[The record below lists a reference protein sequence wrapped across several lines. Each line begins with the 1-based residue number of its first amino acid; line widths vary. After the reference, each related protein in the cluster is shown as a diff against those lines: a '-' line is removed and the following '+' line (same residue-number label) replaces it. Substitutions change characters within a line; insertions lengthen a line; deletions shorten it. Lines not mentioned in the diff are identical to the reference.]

1 VYAEIGVIWIVIP
14 TYTIIS
20 GTMSTDIIK
29 GTCVPW
35 GAYTSYA
42 AERAIT
48 STLLL
53 FTYLMPMMTMVF
65 CYARV
70 IHTL

>member
-65 CYARV
+65 CYA
-70 IHTL
+70 